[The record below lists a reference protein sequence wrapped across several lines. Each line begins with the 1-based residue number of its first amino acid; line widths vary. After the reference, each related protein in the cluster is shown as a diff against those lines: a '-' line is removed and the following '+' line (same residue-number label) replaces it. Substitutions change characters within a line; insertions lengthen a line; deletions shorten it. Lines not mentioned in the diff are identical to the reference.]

1 MKAVT
6 LLKPSEATQHP
17 TQQRDLAGS
26 LPFLMDGFVSFFL
39 IPHLENLLRD
49 SGTFQSLI
57 LQDVLQFGD
66 KSEWALT
73 RLLRGLVGVTCF
85 CPCTPLTLNQ
95 FWFQVKLLWL
105 FVPTFPL
112 KVCPL
117 FKGTTWLLG
126 GDKDKVLG
134 LEITL

>member
-26 LPFLMDGFVSFFL
+26 LSFLMDG
-39 IPHLENLLRD
+39 D